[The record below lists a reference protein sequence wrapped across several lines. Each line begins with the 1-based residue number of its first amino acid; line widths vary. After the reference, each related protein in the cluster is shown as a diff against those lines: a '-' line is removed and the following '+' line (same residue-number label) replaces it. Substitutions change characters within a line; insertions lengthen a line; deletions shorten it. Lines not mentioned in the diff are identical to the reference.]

1 MANIVDAEDFT
12 RQATVVDDDT
22 NAAKEEEQFASLAE
36 EEVPTEAPAGE
47 EAPEVAEEESSEDD
61 LPEKYQGKSTAEIAR
76 MHQELEKRLG
86 QQSQE
91 VGELRRH
98 FDEYV
103 QSSISAQQSS
113 APEAPEEEVDF
124 FADPAAAVAKA
135 IENHPS
141 LQQAQQVAA
150 EMAKSQALA
159 KLKTAHPDM
168 NEVLQDE
175 KFKKWVGAS
184 DIRVQM
190 YQDADQRYDFAKAN
204 ELLNLYKER
213 ASVVKQ
219 TEAVE
224 KQARKNEVKKASTGT
239 ARSNP
244 EGASP
249 KKVYRRRDIIELMN
263 SDPKRYEALMPEI
276 MKAYAEG
283 RVK

>member
-1 MANIVDAEDFT
+1 MANIVDAEDFK
-12 RQATVVDDDT
+12 REATVIDDDV
-22 NAAKEEEQFASLAE
+22 NATKEEFAELPETA
-36 EEVPTEAPAGE
+36 E
-47 EAPEVAEEESSEDD
+47 EAPVVAEEPAEVEASESEDD
-61 LPEKYQGKSTAEIAR
+61 LPEKYVGKSAADIAR

-98 FDEYV
+98 FDDYV
-103 QSSISAQQSS
+103 QSSIAAQS
-113 APEAPEEEVDF
+113 APEVPAEDEAVDF
-124 FADPAAAVAKA
+124 FADPQAAVARA
-135 IENHPS
+135 IENHPT
-141 LQQAQQVAA
+141 LKQAQAVAA
-150 EMAKSQALA
+150 DMAKSQALN

-168 NEVLQDE
+168 DTVLKDESFKDWVRASEVRTE
-175 KFKKWVGAS
+175 
-184 DIRVQM
+184 M
-190 YQDADQRYDFAKAN
+190 YREADQNYNFAKAN

-213 ASVVKQ
+213 AQVVKQ
-219 TEAVE
+219 TETVE
-224 KQARKNEVKKASTGT
+224 KQARKNDIKKASTGT

-244 EGASP
+244 EGTSP

>member
-1 MANIVDAEDFT
+1 MANIVDAEDFVKK
-12 RQATVVDDDT
+12 ATVVSDEPE
-22 NAAKEEEQFASLAE
+22 AVEEYASLAE
-36 EEVPTEAPAGE
+36 EEAEAPPAE
-47 EAPEVAEEESSEDD
+47 EAVEAVEGESDADD
-61 LPEKYQGKSTAEIAR
+61 LPEKYAGKSTAEIAR

-98 FDEYV
+98 FDDYV
-103 QSSISAQQSS
+103 QTSISAQQSS
-113 APEAPEEEVDF
+113 APEAPVEEVDF

-135 IENHPS
+135 IENHPT
-141 LQQAQQVAA
+141 LQQAQAVAA

-159 KLKTAHPDM
+159 KLKASHPDM
-168 NEVLQDE
+168 DTVLKDTGFQE
-175 KFKKWVGAS
+175 WVKKS
-184 DIRVQM
+184 EIRTQM
-190 YQDADQRYDFAKAN
+190 YKDADQRYDFAKAD

-213 ASVVKQ
+213 ASVVEQ
-219 TEAVE
+219 TKAVE
-224 KQARKNEVKKASTGT
+224 KQAQKNEIKKASTGT

-263 SDPKRYEALMPEI
+263 ADPKRYEALMPEI
-276 MKAYAEG
+276 MKAYSEG

>member
-1 MANIVDAEDFT
+1 MANIVDAEDFVKK
-12 RQATVVDDDT
+12 ATVVSDEPE
-22 NAAKEEEQFASLAE
+22 AIEEYASLAE
-36 EEVPTEAPAGE
+36 EEAEAPPAE
-47 EAPEVAEEESSEDD
+47 EAPEVVAEESDADD
-61 LPEKYQGKSTAEIAR
+61 LPEKYSGKSTAEIAR

-98 FDEYV
+98 FDDYV
-103 QSSISAQQSS
+103 QTSISAQQSS
-113 APEAPEEEVDF
+113 APEAPVEEVDF

-135 IENHPS
+135 IENHPT
-141 LQQAQQVAA
+141 LQQAQAVAA

-159 KLKTAHPDM
+159 KLKASHPDM
-168 NEVLQDE
+168 DTVLQDAGFQE
-175 KFKKWVGAS
+175 WVKKS
-184 DIRVQM
+184 EIRTQM
-190 YQDADQRYDFAKAN
+190 YKEADQRYDFAKAA

-213 ASVVKQ
+213 ATVVEQ
-219 TEAVE
+219 TKAVE
-224 KQARKNEVKKASTGT
+224 KQAQKNEIKKASTGT

-263 SDPKRYEALMPEI
+263 TDPKRYEALMPEI
-276 MKAYAEG
+276 MKAYSEG

>member
-1 MANIVDAEDFT
+1 MANIVDAEDFK
-12 RQATVVDDDT
+12 REATVIDDDV
-22 NAAKEEEQFASLAE
+22 NATKEEFAELPESVE
-36 EEVPTEAPAGE
+36 ET
-47 EAPEVAEEESSEDD
+47 PEVAEEPAEVEASEPVDD
-61 LPEKYQGKSTAEIAR
+61 LPEKYQGKSAADIAR

-98 FDEYV
+98 FDDYV
-103 QSSISAQQSS
+103 QSSIAAQS
-113 APEAPEEEVDF
+113 APEVPAEDEAVDF
-124 FADPAAAVAKA
+124 FADPQAAVARA
-135 IENHPS
+135 IENHPT
-141 LQQAQQVAA
+141 LKQAQAVAA
-150 EMAKSQALA
+150 DMAKSQALN

-168 NEVLQDE
+168 DAVLKDESFKEWVRASEVRTE
-175 KFKKWVGAS
+175 
-184 DIRVQM
+184 M
-190 YQDADQRYDFAKAN
+190 YREADQNYNFAKAN

-213 ASVVKQ
+213 AQVVKQ
-219 TEAVE
+219 TETVE
-224 KQARKNEVKKASTGT
+224 KQARKNDIKKASTGT

-244 EGASP
+244 EGTSP

>member
-1 MANIVDAEDFT
+1 MANIVDAEDFV
-12 RQATVVDDDT
+12 RKATVIEDESAET
-22 NAAKEEEQFASLAE
+22 EEFASLTEEAE
-36 EEVPTEAPAGE
+36 AEAEAPAE
-47 EAPEVAEEESSEDD
+47 EAPEEAVEEVDSD
-61 LPEKYQGKSTAEIAR
+61 LPEKYQGKTTAEIAR

-103 QSSISAQQSS
+103 QSSITAQQS
-113 APEAPEEEVDF
+113 APEAPVEEEVDF

-135 IENHPS
+135 IENHPT
-141 LQQAQQVAA
+141 LQQAQAVAA

-159 KLKTAHPDM
+159 KLKASHPDM
-168 NEVLQDE
+168 DQVLQDE
-175 KFKKWVGAS
+175 KFKEWVAAS
-184 DIRVQM
+184 EIRSEM
-190 YQDADQRYDFAKAN
+190 YRDADTRYDFAKAN

-213 ASVVKQ
+213 ATVVEQ
-219 TEAVE
+219 TKAVE
-224 KQARKNEVKKASTGT
+224 KQAQKNEIKKASTGT

-263 SDPKRYEALMPEI
+263 SDPSRYEALMPEI
-276 MKAYAEG
+276 MKAYEEG
-283 RVK
+283 RVR

>member
-1 MANIVDAEDFT
+1 MAKIVDAEEYVT
-12 RQATVVDDDT
+12 REATVVTDEPE
-22 NAAKEEEQFASLAE
+22 AIEEYANLAE
-36 EEVPTEAPAGE
+36 EAEAEADAPAE
-47 EAPEVAEEESSEDD
+47 EAPEVAEEPEVADD
-61 LPEKYQGKSTAEIAR
+61 LPEKYQGKSTDEIAR
-76 MHQELEKRLG
+76 MHQELEKRR

-113 APEAPEEEVDF
+113 APEAPAEEVDF
-124 FADPAAAVAKA
+124 FADPAAAVAQA

-175 KFKKWVGAS
+175 KFKEWVSAS
-184 DIRVQM
+184 EIRTQM

>member
-1 MANIVDAEDFT
+1 MAKIVDAEEYVT
-12 RQATVVDDDT
+12 REATVVTDEPE
-22 NAAKEEEQFASLAE
+22 AIEEYVNLSEEAE
-36 EEVPTEAPAGE
+36 AEADAPAE
-47 EAPEVAEEESSEDD
+47 EAPEVAEEPEVADD

-103 QSSISAQQSS
+103 QSSINSQQSS
-113 APEAPEEEVDF
+113 APEAPAEDVDF

-141 LQQAQQVAA
+141 LQQAQAVAA

-175 KFKKWVGAS
+175 KFKEWVGAS
-184 DIRVQM
+184 EVRTQM

-213 ASVVKQ
+213 ANVVQQ
-219 TEAVE
+219 TAVVE
-224 KQARKNEVKKASTGT
+224 KQSRKNEVKKASTGT

>member
-1 MANIVDAEDFT
+1 MANIVDAEDFVKK
-12 RQATVVDDDT
+12 ATVVSDEPE
-22 NAAKEEEQFASLAE
+22 AIEEYATLAE
-36 EEVPTEAPAGE
+36 EEAEAPPAE
-47 EAPEVAEEESSEDD
+47 EAPEVVAEESDADD
-61 LPEKYQGKSTAEIAR
+61 LPEKYSGKSTAEIAR

-98 FDEYV
+98 FDDYV
-103 QSSISAQQSS
+103 QTSISAQQSS
-113 APEAPEEEVDF
+113 APEAPVEEVDF

-135 IENHPS
+135 IENHPT
-141 LQQAQQVAA
+141 LQQAQAVAA

-159 KLKTAHPDM
+159 KLKASHPDM
-168 NEVLQDE
+168 DTVLQDTGFQE
-175 KFKKWVGAS
+175 WVKKS
-184 DIRVQM
+184 EIRTQM
-190 YQDADQRYDFAKAN
+190 YKDADQRYDFAKAD

-213 ASVVKQ
+213 ATVVEQ
-219 TEAVE
+219 TKAVE
-224 KQARKNEVKKASTGT
+224 KQAQKNEIKKASTGT

-263 SDPKRYEALMPEI
+263 TDPKRYEALMPEI
-276 MKAYAEG
+276 MKAYSEG

>member
-1 MANIVDAEDFT
+1 MANIVDAEDFVKK
-12 RQATVVDDDT
+12 ATVVSDEPE
-22 NAAKEEEQFASLAE
+22 AIEEYATLAE
-36 EEVPTEAPAGE
+36 EEAEAPPAE
-47 EAPEVAEEESSEDD
+47 EAPEVVEEESDADD
-61 LPEKYQGKSTAEIAR
+61 LPEKYAGKSTAEIAR

-103 QSSISAQQSS
+103 QTSISAQQSS
-113 APEAPEEEVDF
+113 APEAPVEEVDF
-124 FADPAAAVAKA
+124 FADPAAAVAQA
-135 IENHPS
+135 IENHPT
-141 LQQAQQVAA
+141 LQQAQAVAA

-159 KLKTAHPDM
+159 KLKASHPDM
-168 NEVLQDE
+168 DTVLQDTGFQE
-175 KFKKWVGAS
+175 WVKKS
-184 DIRVQM
+184 EIRTQM
-190 YQDADQRYDFAKAN
+190 YKDADQRYDFAKAD

-213 ASVVKQ
+213 ASVVEQ
-219 TEAVE
+219 TKAVE
-224 KQARKNEVKKASTGT
+224 KQAQKNEIKKASTGT

-263 SDPKRYEALMPEI
+263 TDPKRYEALMPEI
-276 MKAYAEG
+276 MKAYSEG